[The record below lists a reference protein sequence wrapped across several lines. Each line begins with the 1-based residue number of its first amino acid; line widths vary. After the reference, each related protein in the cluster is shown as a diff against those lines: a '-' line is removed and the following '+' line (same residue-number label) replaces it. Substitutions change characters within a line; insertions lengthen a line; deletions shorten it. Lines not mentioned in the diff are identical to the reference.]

1 MQINIVSQQMIVG
14 QFIILELLTRLSVGC
29 LYEAGPGPAVVN
41 HFSKN
46 IRRYIFAPHDT
57 QILHIKK
64 IFPPT
69 VMIDIAKGAALVI
82 CYNDSVQLIV
92 KQWGY
97 GIGLSVYSSLKGR
110 ALGWCLQRL
119 R

>member
-1 MQINIVSQQMIVG
+1 MQIYVVSQQMIIG
-14 QFIILELLTRLSVGC
+14 QLIILELLSRLSVGR
-29 LYEAGPGPAVVN
+29 LYEAGPGPTAVR
-41 HFSKN
+41 HFAKN
-46 IRRYIFAPHDT
+46 IRPYIVAPHDT

-69 VMIDIAKGAALVI
+69 VMIDIAKGATLVI

-97 GIGLSVYSSLKGR
+97 DVGLGIYLSLKGR
-110 ALGWCLQRL
+110 TLGWCLQRL
-119 R
+119 G